1 MQTFHLGATGTIV
14 CIYLILIGLAVF
26 AFIKKKV
33 AAGIAII
40 VLSTLVMFAIAALWI
55 MSPM

>member
-14 CIYLILIGLAVF
+14 CLYMLLIGLAVF

-40 VLSTLVMFAIAALWI
+40 VLSTLVMIATAALWI

>member
-14 CIYLILIGLAVF
+14 CLYMLLIGLAVF

-40 VLSTLVMFAIAALWI
+40 VISTLVMIAIAALWI
-55 MSPM
+55 ISPM

>member
-1 MQTFHLGATGTIV
+1 MEIVHFGFTGAIV
-14 CIYLILIGLAVF
+14 CIYMLLIGLAVF

-40 VLSTLVMFAIAALWI
+40 VISTLVMIAIAALWI
-55 MSPM
+55 ISPM

>member
-14 CIYLILIGLAVF
+14 CLYMLLIGLAVF

-40 VLSTLVMFAIAALWI
+40 VLSTLVMIAIAALWI

>member
-1 MQTFHLGATGTIV
+1 ML
-14 CIYLILIGLAVF
+14 LIGLAVF

-40 VLSTLVMFAIAALWI
+40 VLSTLVMIAIAALRI

>member
-14 CIYLILIGLAVF
+14 CLYMLLIGLAVF

-40 VLSTLVMFAIAALWI
+40 VLSTLVMIAIAALWI
-55 MSPM
+55 ISPM

>member
-1 MQTFHLGATGTIV
+1 MQTFHLGATGAIV
-14 CIYLILIGLAVF
+14 YIYMLLIGLAVF

-40 VLSTLVMFAIAALWI
+40 VISTLVMIAIAALWI
-55 MSPM
+55 ISPM

>member
-26 AFIKKKV
+26 AFIKKNV

-55 MSPM
+55 ISPM

>member
-14 CIYLILIGLAVF
+14 CLYMLLIGLAVF

>member
-14 CIYLILIGLAVF
+14 CLYMLLIGLAVF

-55 MSPM
+55 ISPM

>member
-1 MQTFHLGATGTIV
+1 METVHFGFTGVIV
-14 CIYLILIGLAVF
+14 CFYMLLIGLAVF
-26 AFIKKKV
+26 AFIKKKI

-40 VLSTLVMFAIAALWI
+40 VLSTLVMIAIAALRI

>member
-1 MQTFHLGATGTIV
+1 METVHFGFTGVIV
-14 CIYLILIGLAVF
+14 CFYMLLIGLAVF

-40 VLSTLVMFAIAALWI
+40 VISTLVMISIAALWI
-55 MSPM
+55 ISPM

>member
-1 MQTFHLGATGTIV
+1 MQTFHLGATGAIV
-14 CIYLILIGLAVF
+14 CLYMLLIGLAVF

-40 VLSTLVMFAIAALWI
+40 VLSTLVMIAIAALRI